1 MPSTQSQVRLTIS
14 SLLEVCSYPLVSGK
28 QQQLP
33 PVATPSEEEGQPGEG
48 AAVLSS
54 QTLWQSGEQSH
65 SKHVP
70 NAAYASSAYMQVCA
84 WMESTGLWRHAFHLQ
99 CLFQTEEKTHGTL
112 TLLLL

>member
-33 PVATPSEEEGQPGEG
+33 PVATPSEEEGRPGEG

-70 NAAYASSAYMQVCA
+70 NAAHASSAYA
-84 WMESTGLWRHAFHLQ
+84 IYAGLCMDGIYWSLEACISPSVFVSN
-99 CLFQTEEKTHGTL
+99 
-112 TLLLL
+112 